1 MPANPAPGDADYWDY
16 KMRLTDYRRWLL
28 PLAALL
34 AAQLLCGRALAL
46 NPDILL
52 RDYHHAAWRSKD
64 GAPSEIK
71 AMAQTPDGWLW
82 LGSSSGLY
90 RFDGE
95 HFERYAMP
103 AGSEIA
109 KQRVSMLRAAANGDL
124 WMSFSVGGVS
134 VLRKNGRLET
144 PVALDSA
151 VGGVYTVVPEHDGNT
166 WIASGTGL
174 YLYSGGQLRKQG
186 AEQGLPQGD
195 IFSALLDQ
203 YGQLWALAQD
213 GLYRLDRA
221 SGRFALV
228 HAQRNQ
234 GYLLQSPDGRLWL
247 VDQSQ
252 LWPVPLHSALPP
264 GQRQALPRAADVTA
278 RDSREFGQ
286 FDRDGNLWTRNC
298 PQLLCVVRGAGR
310 HADGPLPVAGVAADR
325 ADQSMQLTSRATNAI
340 LEDLE
345 GNVWIGTQTGL
356 DRFRENSLIAVR
368 LPQASGNFSMGGDSE
383 GNVWLSDATNAVTW
397 RLRPGAEPQQWPQ
410 HYRIIANGRDGAL
423 LLGGLRYI
431 ERRDHGRVSR
441 IALPPARDGRATD
454 IYLGGI
460 IDDGKVLWTA
470 SPQTGL
476 IGYIDGRWQP
486 RSAFS
491 LPARIFTGTYGRL
504 PGQRWHA
511 TGDGTAVFNDNGK
524 LTTYDASAVGL
535 ASLIYAGEDVLIGG
549 DQGLAV
555 FTGQGFRK
563 FKAQPAEV
571 LHNISGV
578 AVGADGDRWLNG
590 AHGVVHVRRAAW
602 QAALAKPDAALD
614 YELLGQMDGYE
625 GQAMLDN
632 RLHSVYTDPSG
643 QIWFMT
649 TSAVLRLAPGP
660 IRHNPVAP
668 APHILGLDIGERQHP
683 AAAGLRLPPGAQ
695 NFSIRFTAPGLRK
708 PEAMRFQYQLSGVND
723 DWQEAGNR
731 RVAYYTNVA
740 PGSYSFR
747 VRAFNED
754 GVMSAD
760 EARLDFEIE
769 PRFVQTV
776 WFKALCALALAA
788 LLYLLYLYRVRIA
801 TRRVAARMTVRMA
814 ERERIARTLHDTFLQ
829 SVQALILRLDLVSA
843 GLPPEARDK
852 LAPILDQ
859 ANDTLVE
866 GRDQVYELRT
876 GRVDNVERATEEAGR
891 QLGAAHPSTSF
902 GFAAAGARCKL
913 RDTVAEEACE
923 IAREALR
930 NAFHHAEA
938 RHVEARVR
946 YEREHFTLQIS
957 DDGKG
962 MAPDAERKQKHYGL
976 TGMRERAL
984 RAGGRLDIGPAPGG
998 GVRVTFTVP
1007 ARTAYLRGRAI
1018 NRD

>member
-1 MPANPAPGDADYWDY
+1 MH
-16 KMRLTDYRRWLL
+16 LTIRRQCRSLL
-28 PLAALL
+28 ALAAVL
-34 AAQLLCGRALAL
+34 AAQLLCGRAYAL
-46 NPDILL
+46 NPEIRL

-90 RFDGE
+90 RFDGVR
-95 HFERYAMP
+95 FERYAMP

-109 KQRVSMLRAAANGDL
+109 KLRVAMLRAAPNGDL

-134 VLRKNGRLET
+134 VLRKDGRLES
-144 PVALDSA
+144 PVPLDSTL
-151 VGGVYTVVPEHDGNT
+151 GIIYTLVPERDGNT
-166 WIASGTGL
+166 WISASTGL
-174 YLYSGGQLRKQG
+174 YLYSGGQVRKQG
-186 AEQGLPQGD
+186 AEQGLPQGEN
-195 IFSALLDQ
+195 FSVLLDQ
-203 YGQLWALAQD
+203 YGQLWTLIKD
-213 GLYRLDRA
+213 GLYRLDR
-221 SGRFALV
+221 STGRFNLA

-234 GYLLQSPDGRLWL
+234 GFLLQSPDGRLWL
-247 VDQSQ
+247 VAENQ
-252 LWPVPLHSALPP
+252 LWPVPQKTTLPP
-264 GQRQALPRAADVTA
+264 GQQRVLPRAFDGAA

-298 PQLLCVVRGAGR
+298 PELLCVVAHAGR
-310 HADGPLPVAGVAADR
+310 HADGPLAIAGAAVDR
-325 ADQSMQLTSRATNAI
+325 ADQPLQMTSRATNAI
-340 LEDLE
+340 LEDME
-345 GNVWIGTQTGL
+345 GNIWVATQTGL
-356 DRFRENSLIAVR
+356 DHFRENSLIPVR

-383 GNVWLSDATNAVTW
+383 GNVWLSDATNATTW
-397 RLRPGAEPQQWPQ
+397 RLRPGAEPERWPQ
-410 HYRIIANGRDGAL
+410 HYRIIGNGRDGAL

-431 ERRDHGRVSR
+431 ERRHHGQVSR
-441 IALPPARDGRATD
+441 IALPPGRDGKATD
-454 IYLGGI
+454 IYLAGL

-476 IGYIDGRWQP
+476 IGYLDGSWQP

-491 LPARIFTGTYGRL
+491 LPARIFTGTAGPH
-504 PGQRWHA
+504 PGERWHA

-524 LTTYDASAVGL
+524 LTTYDASAIGL
-535 ASLIYAGEDVLIGG
+535 ASLIYARDDLLIGG

-578 AVGADGDRWLNG
+578 AVSADGDRWLNG
-590 AHGVVHVRRAAW
+590 AQGVVHVRHAAW
-602 QAALAKPDAALD
+602 QAALARPDALLE
-614 YELLGQMDGYE
+614 YELLGQLDGYE

-632 RLHSVYTDPSG
+632 RLHSVYADPSG
-643 QIWFMT
+643 QLWFMT

-660 IRHNPVAP
+660 IRRNAIAP
-668 APHILGLDIGERQHP
+668 TPHILGLDIGDQHHP
-683 AAAGLRLPPGAQ
+683 ASAGLRLAPGAQ

-731 RVAYYTNVA
+731 RIAYYTNVA

-754 GVMSAD
+754 GVMSTQ
-760 EARLDFEIE
+760 EAQLDFEIE
-769 PRFVQTV
+769 PRFVQTI
-776 WFKALCALALAA
+776 WFKALCGLALAA

-829 SVQALILRLDLVSA
+829 SVQALILRLDVVSA
-843 GLPPEARDK
+843 NLPEDARNK

-859 ANDTLVE
+859 ANDTIVE

-876 GRVDNVERATEEAGR
+876 GRVDNVESAAEEAGR
-891 QLGAAHPSTSF
+891 QLRAGHPSTTF
-902 GFAAAGARCKL
+902 GFAVAGQRRTL

-923 IAREALR
+923 IVREALR
-930 NAFHHAEA
+930 NAFHHADA
-938 RHVEARVR
+938 QHVEARVI
-946 YEREHFTLQIS
+946 YQAESFSLQIS
-957 DDGKG
+957 DNGKG
-962 MAPDAERKQKHYGL
+962 MAPDAENKQKHYGL
-976 TGMRERAL
+976 TGMRERAV
-984 RAGGRLDIGPAPGG
+984 RAGGRLEIGPTPGG
-998 GVRVTFTVP
+998 GVRVTFNVP
-1007 ARTAYLRGRAI
+1007 ARTAYVRGKRWWQ
-1018 NRD
+1018 RS